1 MAIEISQ
8 AQMPSLILLS
18 VLLAA
23 AAIVIY
29 LSLKSGDKYSV
40 EESER
45 DSISFAGV
53 ISEAQGPMT
62 TFLIVAFIV
71 IIVWAVV
78 YLWLY
83 LRF

>member
-8 AQMPSLILLS
+8 AQIPSLILLS

-40 EESER
+40 EDSER
-45 DSISFAGV
+45 DAISFAGV
-53 ISEAQGPMT
+53 INEAQGPMT

-71 IIVWAVV
+71 LIVWAVV
-78 YLWLY
+78 YLVLY
-83 LRF
+83 L

>member
-8 AQMPSLILLS
+8 TQMPSLILLF
-18 VLLAA
+18 VLLAGT
-23 AAIVIY
+23 AIAIY

-40 EESER
+40 EDSER
-45 DSISFAGV
+45 DAISFAGV
-53 ISEAQGPMT
+53 INEAQGPMT

-78 YLWLY
+78 YLVLY
-83 LRF
+83 L

>member
-1 MAIEISQ
+1 MVIEISQ
-8 AQMPSLILLS
+8 AQVPSLIFLS
-18 VLLAA
+18 VLLSGT
-23 AAIVIY
+23 AIAIY

-40 EESER
+40 EDSER
-45 DSISFAGV
+45 EAINFAGV
-53 ISEAQGPMT
+53 IREAQGPIT

-78 YLWLY
+78 YLMLY

>member
-18 VLLAA
+18 VLLAGI
-23 AAIVIY
+23 AIAIY

-40 EESER
+40 KDSER
-45 DSISFAGV
+45 DAVSFAG
-53 ISEAQGPMT
+53 IIHEAQGPMT

-78 YLWLY
+78 YLILY
-83 LRF
+83 L

>member
-23 AAIVIY
+23 TAIAIY
-29 LSLKSGDKYSV
+29 LSLKNGDKYSV
-40 EESER
+40 EDSER
-45 DSISFAGV
+45 DAISFAGV
-53 ISEAQGPMT
+53 INEAQGPMT
-62 TFLIVAFIV
+62 TFLIVAFII

-78 YLWLY
+78 YLVLY
-83 LRF
+83 L

>member
-8 AQMPSLILLS
+8 SQMSSLIFLS
-18 VLLAA
+18 LLLAGT
-23 AAIVIY
+23 AIAIY

-40 EESER
+40 EDSEGEA
-45 DSISFAGV
+45 ISFAGV
-53 ISEAQGPMT
+53 VNEAQGPMT

-78 YLWLY
+78 YLMLY
-83 LRF
+83 L